1 MAQTPGKTATTK
13 KLASP
18 PKALSTTKKIAV
30 AKPNAAASKALSKPS
45 GKQSTKAVQVD
56 AKGNGDIPKR
66 KKASKS
72 ASVTGAV
79 TPEQR
84 YRMICETAYYRA
96 EQRGFIG
103 GSAEQDW
110 REAEIEVD
118 QMLCAVQVQQQNH

>member
-18 PKALSTTKKIAV
+18 PKALSTTQKIAA
-30 AKPNAAASKALSKPS
+30 AKPNAASKALSKPS
-45 GKQSTKAVQVD
+45 GKQSTKPVQMDV
-56 AKGNGDIPKR
+56 KGNGDIPKR
-66 KKASKS
+66 KKTSKS
-72 ASVTGAV
+72 ASGTGAV